1 MAKLAAVTDGAP
13 PDRKRKIAAC
23 ATSTTTIEQKQRDAA
38 GRERLELAVAVR
50 MICVG
55 RLLREPQPH
64 ERDDVRRAVGQRMK
78 PVGENADGSAELAED
93 DLRQRDGEV
102 QEKNADE
109 NGPNGTRVE
118 RQLRIGRLEDW

>member
-1 MAKLAAVTDGAP
+1 
-13 PDRKRKIAAC
+13 
-23 ATSTTTIEQKQRDAA
+23 
-38 GRERLELAVAVR
+38 
-50 MICVG
+50 MIRVG

-78 PVGENADGSAELAED
+78 AVGENADGAAELAED

-109 NGPNGTRVE
+109 DLANFAVSS
-118 RQLRIGRLEDW
+118 LSSHW